1 MRLVRLLGS
10 EWSRDGGRLLTAA
23 VLAGVELVSLDFT
36 QVRSA
41 QTGVGRDRDS
51 GCYKRRITPGPSD
64 NVYRKLTDCDA
75 CNYR

>member
-1 MRLVRLLGS
+1 M
-10 EWSRDGGRLLTAA
+10 AA

-36 QVRSA
+36 QVGSA

-64 NVYRKLTDCDA
+64 NVYRKLTDCG
-75 CNYR
+75 CMQLQVEIPLSYI